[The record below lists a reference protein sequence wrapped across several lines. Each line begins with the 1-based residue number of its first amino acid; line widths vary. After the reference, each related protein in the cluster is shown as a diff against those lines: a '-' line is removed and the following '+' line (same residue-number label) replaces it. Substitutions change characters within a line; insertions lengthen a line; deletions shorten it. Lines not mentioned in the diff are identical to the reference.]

1 MMVLILSQSNIA
13 PEKYWKELV
22 ASPLRI
28 PTSYGKE
35 TNPKRKVGLRLF
47 LV

>member
-13 PEKYWKELV
+13 SERYWKELV
-22 ASPLRI
+22 ASLLRI
-28 PTSYGKE
+28 STSYGKE
-35 TNPKRKVGLRLF
+35 ANLKRKIGLRLF

>member
-1 MMVLILSQSNIA
+1 MLILSQSNIA
-13 PEKYWKELV
+13 PERYWEELV

-28 PTSYGKE
+28 PASYGKE
-35 TNPKRKVGLRLF
+35 ANPKRKAGLRLF